1 MSAPTTSVQ
10 HCTDDSIHCNKE
22 LKEIKGIYIK
32 KEDVKLSS
40 FPNNIMLYVK
50 KPWNKK
56 KTTHTYKNSYI
67 ELISSEGHQ
76 IQDNIKI
83 NCVFKYQ
90 QWEIQKLKTQ
100 FLGLNKIK

>member
-56 KTTHTYKNSYI
+56 KNTHTYKNSYI

-90 QWEIQKLKTQ
+90 Q
-100 FLGLNKIK
+100 